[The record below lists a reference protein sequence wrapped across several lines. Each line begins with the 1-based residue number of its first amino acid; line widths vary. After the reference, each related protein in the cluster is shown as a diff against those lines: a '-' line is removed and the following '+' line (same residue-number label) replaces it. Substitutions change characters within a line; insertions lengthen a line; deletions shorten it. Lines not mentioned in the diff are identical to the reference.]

1 MVGDISQ
8 LVFKLHLNVAI
19 MVFVNGHFLL
29 VCRWFIF
36 YFSDQYFFRLR
47 LLLHYRNSSFA
58 VLVVRQFNGF
68 VFYHEFR
75 SFNFIQLYSSAFDFA
90 VDDDNYGDE

>member
-29 VCRWFIF
+29 VCRWFIS
-36 YFSDQYFFRLR
+36 YFSDQNFFRLG
-47 LLLHYRNSSFA
+47 LLHDRNSSFA

-68 VFYHEFR
+68 VFDYEFR